1 MKINK
6 FFSVIVAG
14 FLLTACSNSSDEYSA
29 EQKEEIKVTAE
40 INGMLTRAVQNAA
53 NLQDAA
59 FATGSSFRLYL
70 TSGGSAIAGTPAA
83 GYFTVTK
90 NSSNYTFDTPAYFPS
105 YNTSVDAFA
114 IYPSTVSNGQATF
127 SIVEDQQGEGQYKS
141 SDLMYA
147 YKAANTAG
155 NGDIPLQFNHCLCKI
170 VIQVVNSDNTPSNEL
185 DGYDVTLD
193 DLATTIGLSF
203 SGNKIS
209 TVDDS
214 ETDEAII
221 GFGQYGG
228 NGVSA
233 IVVPQLLTPADYFYF
248 KDSSNTLSYW
258 IDMPME
264 LEAGNV
270 YTFKLKVE
278 KASLYGSYSVKPWT
292 NTTEDIEG
300 ELSRD

>member
-40 INGMLTRAVQNAA
+40 INGMLTRAEQNAA

-105 YNTSVDAFA
+105 YSTSVDAFA
-114 IYPSTVSNGQATF
+114 IYPSNVNKGQATF
-127 SIVEDQQGEGQYKS
+127 SVLEDQQSDGQYKAC
-141 SDLMYA
+141 DLMYA
-147 YKAANTAG
+147 YKAANMAA
-155 NGDIPLQFNHCLCKI
+155 NGAIPLQFNHCLCKI
-170 VIQVVNSDNTPSNEL
+170 CIKVVNSDNTPSNEL
-185 DGYDVTLD
+185 DGYAVTAEELS
-193 DLATTIGLSF
+193 TTIGLTFDGTS
-203 SGNKIS
+203 IT
-209 TVDDS
+209 TVDNS
-214 ETDEAII
+214 ETDEAVIS
-221 GFGQYGG
+221 FGDYEGE
-228 NGVSA
+228 GVSA
-233 IVVPQLLTPADYFYF
+233 IVVPQLLTPGTYFYF
-248 KDSSNTLSYW
+248 KDGSSSFYW
-258 IDMPME
+258 FIDQPLE
-264 LEAGNV
+264 LVGGNV

-278 KASLYGSYSVKPWT
+278 RAYLSGSYSVKSWT
-292 NTTEDIEG
+292 NTDKEG
-300 ELSRD
+300 ELTKE